1 MDEAEEIANHRRLPK
16 KRLLQ
21 SFHLEAEAAERE
33 TYNSPGKSKF
43 PNKCPFL
50 QKVRMAHYTL
60 ESVNIY
66 TIYRGCTVPISNFR
80 TKLPI
85 NLIIVSILRP
95 I

>member
-1 MDEAEEIANHRRLPK
+1 MDETGEIANHRRLPK

-60 ESVNIY
+60 ESVNI
-66 TIYRGCTVPISNFR
+66 PISNFR